1 MDDRKF
7 AHHNLEMPLP
17 TNSDAVNVSGNATIA
32 TFSWRID
39 TDEFYCSRRLFELF
53 GVTDKREL
61 STWRKL
67 AALIHVDDLPRF
79 NEEISGILTGHN
91 GVDVLFHGETRFG
104 IKQFAMHGDVYRDKS
119 GLPIW
124 LEGIVRLPRRGV
136 MPEKVSDDD
145 KVLVDTVHAINN
157 KFTAIL
163 GSTALAATVV
173 EDLPGNRAFVSYL
186 EEIEKEILHS
196 ANLLRRLVKMSG
208 RI

>member
-1 MDDRKF
+1 MNNRKP
-7 AHHNLEMPLP
+7 AHDNLEMPLLR
-17 TNSDAVNVSGNATIA
+17 NSDAAEVSGNATIA
-32 TFSWRID
+32 TFLWRID
-39 TDEFYCSRRLFELF
+39 TDEFHCSNHLFEMF

-67 AALIHVDDLPRF
+67 AALVHLDDLPRF

-91 GVDVLFHGETRFG
+91 GVDVRFRGETRTG

-124 LEGIVRLPRRGV
+124 LEGIVRLLRGEV
-136 MPEKVSDDD
+136 MPGKVPDED

-163 GSTALAATVV
+163 GNTAMAATVV
-173 EDLPGNRAFVSYL
+173 GELPGNRAFVGYL

-196 ANLLRRLVKMSG
+196 ASLLRRLVKMSG
-208 RI
+208 